1 MAVFSGDGFF
11 GLRDWWEGISGRRA
25 KLTEPDARREAEA
38 AQHGPPVSPEG
49 ALRISAVWSCVRLLS
64 ETVGTL
70 PLGVYMKDRAGKR
83 QIASDHGLYGLL
95 HDSPN
100 ADQTAAEWTE
110 ALVAYLAT
118 WGNFYAEK
126 VRFGGN
132 VVALPIMPAPNVT
145 VRRGPTGRRIYRLT
159 LNGVVRDLDED
170 DVFHVRGFGFGG
182 DAGLSPIGYARRT
195 LGVALAADDA
205 ASSAVRNGIRPAG
218 FLSEPATGKSTAE
231 QRQQLRE
238 TVLEPIT
245 GPAGAG
251 RAAVIP
257 AGYTWHDA
265 AGLPPEDLQL
275 LETRGFH
282 IEELCRWF
290 RVPPPMIG
298 HMDKQSSW
306 PTSLEQQTLIF
317 LTYALRPYLVRIEQ
331 AVRKQLCT
339 PADRALGVYA
349 EFALEGLMRA
359 DSAGRAALYASA
371 AQNGWMTRNEIRAL
385 ENLPPVEGGDVI
397 TVQVNLVPL
406 EMLGLNPTPAG
417 LKTLRLSHGLPA
429 EPFALAA

>member
-1 MAVFSGDGFF
+1 MAVGDGWF
-11 GLRDWWEGISGRRA
+11 GLRDWWDGLFGVRA
-25 KLTEPDARREAEA
+25 KLTEPDARRDAEA
-38 AQHGPPVSPEG
+38 AAHGPPVSPEA
-49 ALRISAVWSCVRLLS
+49 ALRISVVWSCVRLLS

-70 PLGVYMKDRAGKR
+70 PLGVYRKDALGRRLVA
-83 QIASDHGLYGLL
+83 ADHGLYGLL

-100 ADQTAAEWTE
+100 GDQTAAEFVE
-110 ALVAYLAT
+110 AMVAFLAT

-126 VRFGGN
+126 VSIGPRLI
-132 VVALPIMPAPNVT
+132 ALQILPAPNVT
-145 VRRGPTGRRIYRLT
+145 VRRGPTGRRLYVVVA
-159 LNGVVRDLDED
+159 NGVARTLDED
-170 DVFHVRGFGFGG
+170 SVFHVRGFGFGG
-182 DAGLSPIGYARRT
+182 DTGLPPIGYARRT
-195 LGVALAADDA
+195 LGVSIAADDA
-205 ASSAVRNGIRPAG
+205 ASNALRLGVRPAG
-218 FLSEPATGKSTAE
+218 FLAEPATGKSTPD
-231 QRQQLRE
+231 QRQQMRE
-238 TVLEPIT
+238 TVLDPIT
-245 GPAGAG
+245 GPGGAG
-251 RAAVIP
+251 RAAIIP
-257 AGYTWHDA
+257 AGWTWNNVS
-265 AGLPPEDLQL
+265 GLPPEDLQI

-339 PADRALGVYA
+339 DADRAQGVYA
-349 EFALEGLMRA
+349 EFTLEGLMRA
-359 DSAGRAALYASA
+359 DSTGRAALYASA

-406 EMLGLNPTPAG
+406 SQLGVEPTPEG
-417 LKTLRLSHGLPA
+417 LKMLRLAHGLSAAPL
-429 EPFALAA
+429 ALAA